1 MDQGDAAVWAAGIG
15 VIGTTI
21 GAIGGY
27 LAGRAQGKATVDG
40 VRLQLSG
47 QREDAVWQAELDAF
61 AALIEQFSEAR
72 MRVATVVTQ
81 FETSRRVVRRLEPYG
96 VGTREEGYLA
106 LMECVRVLVAR
117 ENALALRTAPAYA
130 AAARAVRVQL
140 MDVLEALQAYCVA
153 REHDRRARDL
163 REQFDEQMAAW
174 QEALNGFVEEAQ
186 ARFSRPRPGV

>member
-61 AALIEQFSEAR
+61 AALIDQFNAAR
-72 MRVATVVTQ
+72 MQIGMVVTH
-81 FETSRRVVRRLEPYG
+81 FEVSRREQRRLAPYG
-96 VGTREEGYLA
+96 AGTREEAYVA
-106 LMECVRVLVAR
+106 LTECVRELVAR
-117 ENALALRTAPAYA
+117 ENALRLRTAPAYA
-130 AAARAVRVQL
+130 DAATALREQL
-140 MDVLEALQAYCVA
+140 VALMEPLRNYCVA
-153 REHDRRARDL
+153 RARGRRVTSMR
-163 REQFDEQMAAW
+163 REFDEQMAAW
-174 QEALNGFVEEAQ
+174 RTALDTFVEEAQ
-186 ARFSRPRPGV
+186 ARFSRPRPES